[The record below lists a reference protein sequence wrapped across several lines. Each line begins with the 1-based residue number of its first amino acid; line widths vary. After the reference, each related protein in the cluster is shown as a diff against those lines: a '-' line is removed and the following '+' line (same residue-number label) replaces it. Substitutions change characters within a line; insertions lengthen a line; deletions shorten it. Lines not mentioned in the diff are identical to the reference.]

1 MSYLDSVQT
10 KTPFKSNQSCPSGNI
25 CFGTFKPSKG
35 TFKILLVYIRFEDDN
50 QSMSYWNSYPNPN
63 DVWDVENW
71 MANSIDEDVTV
82 QSDNYMNLT
91 HYFREMSGGEYNVIG
106 DVAYVEAPS
115 KLNFTKKVEIDGDS
129 VDVQLE
135 NLELMGAVNKWVI
148 KKLDSEIDLSEYDN
162 YKYHG
167 HGNHE
172 EVSDDYIDMI
182 YMMYRTPS
190 GKYFYLNETEGRT
203 FGGIAQL
210 SVRDTLSNGHTTPTV
225 TLSSGLKVH
234 GTRSGNGSGLTIHM
248 ENDRRKRFDDS
259 YIHELAHYLIGPG
272 IHPYTS
278 TTPSA
283 YWGIFAGTHGTNSV
297 NAYEKELLGWIDE
310 NDITEIQM
318 GQSYLLSDFVEHKQ
332 VLKYEIAPCE
342 YYYFENHQR
351 TQSTTG
357 LGNSYDIPNLNE
369 NDKGIFILHVE
380 EPYLG
385 NNSLSSI
392 VSDGTWDWTL
402 DEDKSWIEDVCNPS
416 GEPAFEKNHPNPFGK
431 SFKDPIMSVTNP
443 GGGGSYMQRLFIKA
457 SEPETCTKYFFG
469 NDPADKSGYSIN
481 GTSLVSPYT
490 NPTFL
495 QRDGTPLNITMKITS
510 EFLGLVAL
518 QFNSNDNPYTITENT
533 TWDGQIFLDQNTKVE
548 NNATLTILPGT
559 TVYMAENVQL
569 DIRAG
574 QGGTL
579 ISEGTEEEPIRF
591 IRTDPNNAWKTI
603 YLNSSAGSSIKWS
616 LFDGGR
622 TNLTIASQNN
632 VIENSTF
639 RNATFRNIDSWYN
652 NDGSGN
658 SSATLSHVLIE
669 DGATVGLVAQYI
681 DLDISNTTIQDNGQA
696 GILVTSASVYPFHR
710 NKVTNN
716 GGSYHDGVAVTS
728 SGTFYMH
735 DDNLEDGYNEVFGNA
750 GDEVSGSGD
759 IAVGFTYPVS
769 DGGYN
774 SVHGDFSGG
783 FYLVNNTS
791 STTVM
796 AERVWWGQSFP
807 QSSMFNGPVQ
817 FDMLFLYSDPTT
829 GENSGTGGQTPAKAL
844 PGKEGE
850 VLPLAEAYDQ
860 LERELEKAET
870 EQQIRDGLHR
880 LYQVAWL
887 AKEKSPKLTGR
898 FRQLARQSATG
909 SNRIFE
915 LTSHN
920 NTLQHAATLLYAK
933 SYLRDGDYETADRW
947 LRETDDLSLEGNDRR
962 DWLHLEMDLH
972 RYNGNVDAALETLK
986 ELYAHEESRG
996 VDIESVKLSYQPIEE
1011 DIVRRM
1017 GGDGSVDPDRAKQ
1030 NDDLSSTEALTL
1042 QNYPNPFNP
1051 TTQITFT
1058 LPEQS
1063 DVALVVYDMLGREVA
1078 RLVDEVL
1085 PAGEQTVRFD
1095 ASHLAN
1101 GVYIYRLNANQ
1112 QERVRMMTLIK

>member
-1 MSYLDSVQT
+1 M
-10 KTPFKSNQSCPSGNI
+10 KTIQLLLLWMLLPVGLAVAQEPEFI
-25 CFGTFKPSKG
+25 CGT
-35 TFKILLVYIRFEDDN
+35 
-50 QSMSYWNSYPNPN
+50 
-63 DVWDVENW
+63 
-71 MANSIDEDVTV
+71 
-82 QSDNYMNLT
+82 
-91 HYFREMSGGEYNVIG
+91 EMSETENKQLFKQLLLTNNDGQFLTANGTLRILVVFAEFENYNEEDQYGRPGGYWPDGGFPAFVDSYIDSTVTQNSTHKLNITNYFSQMSQGNYKVIG
-106 DVAYVEAPS
+106 DVKTVHVPNNYMNNRSGANQWV
-115 KLNFTKKVEIDGDS
+115 LNH
-129 VDVQLE
+129 
-135 NLELMGAVNKWVI
+135 
-148 KKLDSEIDLSEYDN
+148 LDSEVNYANYDNWKKNADFIHTNTSDGIVDMIVIIYRGYSLTTSWIGEASLGFDSIMVDNNSTEIKGSYHYGYLSNEPTKGSGVTAQAVTNNSEYDMISVTHEISHWLLGPHP
-162 YKYHG
+162 YKGGGPIISRY
-167 HGNHE
+167 
-172 EVSDDYIDMI
+172 
-182 YMMYRTPS
+182 PS
-190 GKYFYLNETEGRT
+190 MLQGSWFYASSTNAYEAERLGW
-203 FGGIAQL
+203 I
-210 SVRDTLSNGHTTPTV
+210 TPTV
-225 TLSSGLKVH
+225 IDSSIGDVSGLELDDFLTTGDAVKIKVT
-234 GTRSGNGSGLTIHM
+234 GGG
-248 ENDRRKRFDDS
+248 
-259 YIHELAHYLIGPG
+259 A
-272 IHPYTS
+272 
-278 TTPSA
+278 
-283 YWGIFAGTHGTNSV
+283 
-297 NAYEKELLGWIDE
+297 DE
-310 NDITEIQM
+310 Y
-318 GQSYLLSDFVEHKQ
+318 YLLENRQHQSIYDNATQNSSD
-332 VLKYEIAPCE
+332 
-342 YYYFENHQR
+342 N
-351 TQSTTG
+351 G
-357 LGNSYDIPNLNE
+357 LFIHHIRGHYSSSYDDLRMLPS
-369 NDKGIFILHVE
+369 F
-380 EPYLG
+380 G
-385 NNSLSSI
+385 N
-392 VSDGTWDWTL
+392 WDWTTDGTTTVSSSTVSIMKK
-402 DEDKSWIEDVCNPS
+402 DEPNRS
-416 GEPAFEKNHPNPFGK
+416 GLSYHESLPGVSGDEWMHAYRDEHENLFTGGIFRGNYVTS
-431 SFKDPIMSVTNP
+431 SFKKNSNPLFAANTNP
-443 GGGGSYMQRLFIKA
+443 NSLTWSGSSTDIAVKVVDESQ
-457 SEPETCTKYFFG
+457 G
-469 NDPADKSGYSIN
+469 
-481 GTSLVSPYT
+481 
-490 NPTFL
+490 
-495 QRDGTPLNITMKITS
+495 KIT
-510 EFLGLVAL
+510 VDAYM
-518 QFNSNDNPYTITENT
+518 NYDPYTITENT

-716 GGSYHDGVAVTS
+716 GGSYHDGLAVTS